1 MIKVTNLLDSIV
13 NHFNEMTRSFI
24 SDPIATGFFLTLRTY
39 TLKNRNYRMINWT
52 EFIKFIYS
60 SSSAFRKSYLEY
72 LFDKGPRGSVST
84 RHEWGTIPSSLLST
98 RDSWSHIKSSFFVQ
112 VLASMIWMIYDIYD
126 DIWFALID

>member
-39 TLKNRNYRMINWT
+39 TLKNSNYGMISWT
-52 EFIKFIYS
+52 KIIPLTIFIYS
-60 SSSAFRKSYLEY
+60 SSSALRKSYLEY

-84 RHEWGTIPSSLLST
+84 RHE
-98 RDSWSHIKSSFFVQ
+98 
-112 VLASMIWMIYDIYD
+112 
-126 DIWFALID
+126 